1 MVEPKL
7 SLADV
12 HPSLVPLQ
20 CEKYI
25 LKCYIRWRIYEQKW
39 ESERWRNIMG
49 LFTWAQ
55 STSLAHSLRSRL
67 ATLFFFWSKFWCVH
81 IYQDENFSMWTL
93 QPGWPGWNFFDKI
106 AWLLQHSSQ
115 NGVILALYV
124 FPLKK
129 YVNML
134 CK

>member
-20 CEKYI
+20 FEKYI

-55 STSLAHSLRSRL
+55 STRLAHSLRSRL
-67 ATLFFFWSKFWCVH
+67 TTLFFCQNFDVF
-81 IYQDENFSMWTL
+81 IYTRMKIFPCEHSS
-93 QPGWPGWNFFDKI
+93 PGWPGWNFFDKI
-106 AWLLQHSSQ
+106 AWLLQHSGQ

-124 FPLKK
+124 FLLKK